1 MQRPT
6 EAQSQPPRP
15 APPAASTALDAWLAG
30 PLGQRLLEAEAR
42 EVGTALEDVFGNQ
55 FLQVGHWGHE
65 ATFLPLARTPRRA
78 LVAEPG
84 ARGDCVSHA
93 ASLAVLTQSVDAVL
107 LPHTLEFEPEPHAVL
122 REVDRVLVGDGHLL
136 VLGFEPTGSW
146 ALRHR
151 LARDGFPP
159 GLMGM
164 LSRRRLRD
172 WLTLLGFEVIA
183 TRRFVHVLPVTA
195 LEAGTVSRALERLGD
210 RLGGQLG
217 NAYLLKAR
225 KRVYTLT
232 PIRPRRRR
240 QPKVAGA
247 AVEST

>member
-1 MQRPT
+1 MTRPT
-6 EAQSQPPRP
+6 EAPSTPLKHLPEE
-15 APPAASTALDAWLAG
+15 APTALDAWLAA
-30 PLGQRLLEAEAR
+30 PLGQRLLGAEAR
-42 EVGTALEDVFGNQ
+42 EVAAGLEDVFGNQ
-55 FLQVGHWGHE
+55 FLQVGHWGQE
-65 ATFLPLARTPRRA
+65 TTFLPLARTPRRA

-84 ARGDCVSHA
+84 ARGHCISHA

-146 ALRHR
+146 ALRHY
-151 LARDGFPP
+151 LASEGFPP

-172 WLTLLGFEVIA
+172 WLALLGFEVVA
-183 TRRFVHVLPVTA
+183 TRRFVHVLPVPA
-195 LEAGTVSRALERLGD
+195 LESGALSRALERVGD

-217 NAYLLKAR
+217 SVYLLKAR

-232 PIRPRRRR
+232 PIRPRRRLQR
-240 QPKVAGA
+240 KVAGA
-247 AVEST
+247 AAEPT